1 MTEKPKLTKKTVE
14 QRRRKIRQEINEEKE
29 RHRENMVSLHVK
41 LMRLQARCPHP
52 HECISFYV
60 DPAGGNDSNREC
72 SVCGKEFGYKR
83 A

>member
-1 MTEKPKLTKKTVE
+1 MAKKPKLTKKTVE

-29 RHRENMVSLHVK
+29 RHRENMVTLHVK

-52 HECISFYV
+52 QECISRYT
-60 DPAGGNDSNREC
+60 DPSGGSGSHNEC
-72 SVCGKEFGYKR
+72 TVCGKEFGYKR